1 MPITGS
7 VKESN
12 LLGRYHVLVTD
23 KINNAIKF
31 HDGNLPS
38 ADFSYL
44 IDGPSNG
51 ITDNADLPGTN
62 AIIDASDIYD
72 TLLADL
78 NRYTR
83 VRNINISIS
92 ISSTGG
98 GGNTP
103 ILSKNTQ
110 AIAKAREVLQYNVN
124 WVTAVTNAKN
134 AADTA
139 ASAAILNAFVAANTT
154 SGPTEPFSFPDLL
167 SDKANVL
174 TLFNSSVPQAAQTK
188 AATELNQ
195 LLGRA
200 ARVQSSFS
208 ASGYGI
214 LHHKYGFNI
223 SSSEVANPALLTTD
237 ELIDDTH
244 LETLMNSLYQAWLS
258 TASDASSANSQL
270 GLTGV
275 SICHN
280 SCHSSCHGSRG
291 RR

>member
-1 MPITGS
+1 MAITGE

-12 LLGRYHVLVTD
+12 LLGRYKVLVTD
-23 KINNAIKF
+23 KINNAIQF
-31 HDGNLPS
+31 HDARLPS
-38 ADFSYL
+38 VDFSYL
-44 IDGPSNG
+44 IDGPASG
-51 ITDNADLPGTN
+51 IADNADLPGTN

-83 VRNINISIS
+83 VRNISISIS
-92 ISSTGG
+92 ITSTGG

-103 ILSKNTQ
+103 ILSQNTQ
-110 AIAKAREVLQYNVN
+110 AIAKASEVLQYSTA
-124 WVTAVTNAKN
+124 WVTAVTSAKD

-139 ASAAILNAFVAANTT
+139 ASATILNAFVTT
-154 SGPTEPFSFPDLL
+154 NGTNGPTGTFSFADLL
-167 SDKANVL
+167 ADKANVV
-174 TLFNSSVPQAAQTK
+174 TLFNSNVPQSEQTK
-188 AATELNQ
+188 AATEYNQ
-195 LLGRA
+195 LRGSS
-200 ARVQSSFS
+200 ARVQSAFS

-223 SSSEVANPALLTTD
+223 SSSDVANPTQLATD
-237 ELIDDTH
+237 EVIDDTH
-244 LETLMNSLYQAWLS
+244 LETLMNSLYQAWLT
-258 TASDASSANSQL
+258 TASDASTANNAL